1 MIAPTSLCGSQWQ
14 DWPGLEVRKARAMI
28 SKLRHIAIASE
39 NHFLAGKFY
48 ELVFGLRSSG
58 AGRGVNAA
66 VLSDGYVGFNVN
78 GRRPGGIA
86 RLDHFGFEVSDVEE
100 LFARVRELYPSV
112 HFLKR
117 LSMRPFAGITMHDP
131 AGNYFDIAHPAKGDR
146 KDVYADASLA
156 ESEYFGRFHHLMLRA
171 LDPVE
176 LCQFYKDVFE
186 LQEQPRAADDPN
198 HYLSDGRVTL
208 IIAPWHI
215 EDYVGGNV
223 ELPALDHL
231 GFAVKSLD
239 EMQDRLQQ
247 AVHRSPYLRPMP
259 LSGGDEEEARVQLLR
274 TCHHGQYQLA
284 DPEGV
289 LLDVVQE

>member
-1 MIAPTSLCGSQWQ
+1 
-14 DWPGLEVRKARAMI
+14 MI

-39 NHFLAGKFY
+39 QHFLAGKFY
-48 ELVFGLRSSG
+48 ELIFGLKSSG

-66 VLSDGYVGFNVN
+66 VLSDGYVGFNIN

-100 LFARVRELYPSV
+100 LFARVRERYPSV

-131 AGNYFDIAHPAKGDR
+131 AGNYFDIAHAAKADR
-146 KDVYADASLA
+146 KDVYADESLA
-156 ESEYFGRFHHLMLRA
+156 GAEYFGRFHHLQLRA

-186 LQEQPRAADDPN
+186 LQELPRDPDDRN
-198 HYLSDGRVTL
+198 HYLSDGRMMLV
-208 IIAPWHI
+208 IAPWHI

-223 ELPALDHL
+223 ELPATDHL

-239 EMQDRLQQ
+239 ELQERLRQT
-247 AVHRSPYLRPMP
+247 VHRSPYLRPME
-259 LSGGDEEEARVQLLR
+259 LGGGDEEEARVRLLR
-274 TCHHGQYQLA
+274 TCRHGQYQLC

-289 LLDVVQE
+289 LLDVVEE

>member
-1 MIAPTSLCGSQWQ
+1 MQ
-14 DWPGLEVRKARAMI
+14 
-28 SKLRHIAIASE
+28 SKLRHIAIASQ

-58 AGRGVNAA
+58 SGRGVNAA

-86 RLDHFGFEVSDVEE
+86 RLDHFGFEVSDVDE

-131 AGNYFDIAHPAKGDR
+131 AGNYFDIAHPSKSDR

-156 ESEYFGRFHHLMLRA
+156 EGEYFGRFHHLMLRA

-186 LQEQPRAADDPN
+186 LQELPREPDDQN
-198 HYLSDGRVTL
+198 HYLSDGRMML

-223 ELPALDHL
+223 ELPATDHL

-247 AVHRSPYLRPMP
+247 AVNRSPYLRPMP

-274 TCHHGQYQLA
+274 TCRHGQYQLA